1 MKRKATALIEKG
13 KEGTFSVYSS
23 DIHSTIIGEG
33 ATVAEAKADFEN
45 SLHEVLAMYA
55 ETGEPLPDELQ
66 DIVFEYKYDAASVFD
81 MFNFINVSKF
91 AEWIGISPSLMRHY
105 KAGDSYISERQAK
118 KIENGLH
125 QVATELL
132 QVSL

>member
-13 KEGTFSVYSS
+13 KDGSFSVFSS

-33 ATVAEAKADFEN
+33 ATVAEAKADFET
-45 SLHEVLAMYA
+45 SLREVLEMYA

-91 AEWIGISPSLMRHY
+91 AEWVGISPSLMRHY
-105 KAGDSYISERQAK
+105 KAGDTYISEKQAK

-125 QVATELL
+125 KVATELL